1 MKNVST
7 FEIIGRIS
15 RIDTYEKVT
24 RITTASNYNYKDGQS
39 GEWEQDTHWNQSVV
53 FNQRPREAAE
63 KLQKGDLVKI
73 TGRMR
78 QTSYEKDGNRIFSTD
93 LIAYAVEFIARP
105 SAKEQEERQ
114 AA

>member
-1 MKNVST
+1 MKNVAT

-15 RIDTYEKVT
+15 RIDAYEKVT

-39 GEWEQDTHWNQSVV
+39 GEWKQDTHWNQSVA

-78 QTSYEKDGNRIFSTD
+78 QSSFEKDGQRVFSTD
-93 LIAYAVEFIARP
+93 LIAYTIEFVAR
-105 SAKEQEERQ
+105 ANRQTAEKE

>member
-1 MKNVST
+1 MKNVAT

-15 RIDTYEKVT
+15 RIDAYEKVT
-24 RITTASNYNYKDGQS
+24 RITTASNYNYKDGKS
-39 GEWEQDTHWNQSVV
+39 GEWKQDTHWNQSVA

-78 QTSYEKDGNRIFSTD
+78 QSSFEKDGSRVFSTD
-93 LIAYAVEFIARP
+93 LIAYTIEFVAR
-105 SAKEQEERQ
+105 ANGQTTEKE